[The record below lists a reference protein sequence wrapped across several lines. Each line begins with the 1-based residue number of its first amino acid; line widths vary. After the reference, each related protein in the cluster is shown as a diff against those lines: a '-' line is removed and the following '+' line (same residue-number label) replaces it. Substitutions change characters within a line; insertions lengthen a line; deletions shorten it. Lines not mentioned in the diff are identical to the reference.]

1 MNRYFLVV
9 VIGVLVLAAFG
20 IYHVASPMFQATP
33 DNARGI
39 VPAPPMRMVME
50 VQNLTVGTDK
60 ESGFPK
66 LTLHQGDTGSLRLV
80 FTRQYTT
87 EKVTVKLRFYG
98 ISPDFDIWL
107 YGDDHNASLPD
118 GITSS
123 IAPSILELSADTPC
137 SADLTIVASTNAQIG
152 DFKLMVS
159 VLYSPSGHGSGESGT
174 GKSFMLEIAPKT

>member
-1 MNRYFLVV
+1 MNRYLWVV

-20 IYHVASPMFQATP
+20 TYQVYSPMFQATP
-33 DNARGI
+33 DNVRGI
-39 VPAPPMRMVME
+39 VVMPMRMVME

-60 ESGFPK
+60 QSGFPK
-66 LTLHQGDTGSLRLV
+66 LTLHQGDAGSLRLV
-80 FTRQYTT
+80 FTRQYTA

-107 YGDDHNASLPD
+107 YGDDHNASLPE

-123 IAPSILELSADTPC
+123 IDPSMLELSTDTPC

-152 DFKLMVS
+152 DFKLMVN
-159 VLYSPSGHGSGESGT
+159 VRFSPSGTGSGESTT